1 MVMPNLDSAYNLLKL
16 MWRGLSLGLILV
28 GTARPMHILTVFKT
42 VWRIINMN
50 VVAAVDAAELEKAQK
65 RRDKLCRKSVIRT
78 MT

>member
-28 GTARPMHILTVFKT
+28 GTARPMHILTVSKT
-42 VWRIINMN
+42 VRRIFNMN
-50 VVAAVDAAELEKAQK
+50 VVAAVDAEEHEKAQK